1 MTHVQ
6 NCFFFCLFHFHV
18 PDVVAVVFALTLH
31 YGLITLLN
39 VGRGSEGTI
48 GRAGMLGRARAS
60 RSQALSDALINGYE
74 MK

>member
-1 MTHVQ
+1 MPSLS
-6 NCFFFCLFHFHV
+6 CLLLLLI
-18 PDVVAVVFALTLH
+18 VVLLQSCLQ

-39 VGRGSEGTI
+39 VGGGNEGTI

-60 RSQALSDALINGYE
+60 RSQALSDALINGYK